1 MKQINNASNVK
12 IPVLTDK
19 SFSITVN
26 GIQIS
31 ESEVGA
37 EMQYH
42 PAESKE
48 KAFHLAARALV
59 IRSLLLQRAT
69 ELGLQSDAKT
79 ERSESAD
86 EAAINLLLEQEVIT
100 PKANDQACRQY
111 FDSNRDKFKTSDLV
125 EASHILIPAAPD
137 DVKGRRKAREQVDEL
152 LLQLDQDADF
162 GALAEAYSVCPSKQ
176 EGGHL
181 GQLSRGQTVD
191 EFERQVFALI
201 KTGIAK
207 NPIES
212 RYGFHIVR
220 IDQRAEGKFLEYS
233 DVKQRIADYLQDKV
247 RHKALSQYIEFL
259 SMEADI
265 KGFDM
270 NVSDSPLLQ

>member
-1 MKQINNASNVK
+1 MKQINSALNIK
-12 IPVLTDK
+12 IPVVVDNA
-19 SFSITVN
+19 FSIKVN
-26 GIQIS
+26 GVEIS

-42 PAESKE
+42 PSESKE
-48 KAFHLAARALV
+48 KAFYSAARALV
-59 IRSLLLQRAT
+59 IRALLLQKAAELGIQGDAT
-69 ELGLQSDAKT
+69 EP
-79 ERSESAD
+79 SETGD
-86 EAAINLLLEQEVIT
+86 EAAIKLLLEQEVIT
-100 PKANDQACRQY
+100 PEANDHACRHY

-125 EASHILIPAAPD
+125 EVSHILIPAAPD

-152 LLQLDQDADF
+152 LLQLEQSSTF
-162 GALAEAYSVCPSKQ
+162 ESLAEAYSVCPSKK

-191 EFERQVFALI
+191 EFERQVFALVE
-201 KTGIAK
+201 TGIAK
-207 NPIES
+207 KPIES

-220 IDQRAEGKFLEYS
+220 IDQRAEGKYLEYS
-233 DVKQRIADYLQDKV
+233 VVKQRIADYLQDKV

-259 SMEADI
+259 GMEAEI
-265 KGFDM
+265 KGFDL